1 VPAAVLDEYF
11 VFTAH
16 LLLMALF
23 VAMGHAAGQ
32 QGQLEGGVNWLN
44 FCDSGS

>member
-1 VPAAVLDEYF
+1 MPAAVLDVYF
-11 VFTAH
+11 IFTVH

-23 VAMGHAAGQ
+23 VAMGHAAGR
-32 QGQLEGGVNWLN
+32 QGQLQGGENSLN

>member
-1 VPAAVLDEYF
+1 MPAAVLVVYF

-23 VAMGHAAGQ
+23 VAMGHAAGR
-32 QGQLEGGVNWLN
+32 QGQLQGGENWLN
-44 FCDSGS
+44 FCDSLS